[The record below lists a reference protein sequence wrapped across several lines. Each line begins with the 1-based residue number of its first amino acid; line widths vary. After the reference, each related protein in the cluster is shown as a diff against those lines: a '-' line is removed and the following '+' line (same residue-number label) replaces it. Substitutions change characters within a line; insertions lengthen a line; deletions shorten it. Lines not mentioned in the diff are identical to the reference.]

1 MTKKIP
7 NYRAKR
13 LDGVKPSAI
22 TSIAEIARQQKADG
36 RKVCNL
42 SVGEPDFDT
51 DTEIC
56 EAAIAAMRRGE
67 TTYPRTQGTL
77 ALIKAI
83 SVRAKSDYGIDLTG
97 DRITVANGAKQILF
111 NAFFAT
117 LDAGDEV
124 IIPVPYWT
132 TYPDIVRLCGGAVV
146 HTLLQAGGGFQ
157 PDVQAIGKAITPR
170 TRWILL
176 NSPSNPSGAVVDEIT
191 MAQVF
196 DLLRGHP
203 DIMLMCDEIYDK
215 VVFDGITFQSALA
228 MAPDLADQILVVNG
242 VSKTYAMTGWRVGY
256 GIGPAPLIKSM
267 TDVQGQSTSGACS
280 ISQAASATALSMS
293 QSEVVRRRGIYQSRR
308 DLIVAE
314 LNAIPDLD
322 CAPPK
327 GAFYV
332 LFSIEGLIG
341 RSHPETGLITDGV
354 SFCKALISEAEVAAV
369 PGEAFGVANHVR
381 LAYACDAEEIK
392 EATRKMA
399 LFIGQL
405 K

>member
-1 MTKKIP
+1 MVKNVP

-36 RKVCNL
+36 RNVCNL

-51 DTEIC
+51 VPEIC

-67 TTYPRTQGTL
+67 TTYPRTQGTI
-77 ALIKAI
+77 ALIEAI
-83 SVRAKSDYGIDLTG
+83 KLRVKSDYGVELGG

-117 LDAGDEV
+117 LNEGDEV
-124 IIPVPYWT
+124 IIPSPYWT
-132 TYPDIVRLCGGAVV
+132 TYPDIVRLCGGEVV
-146 HTLLQAGGGFQ
+146 HTPLQPGSGFQ
-157 PDVQAIGKAITPR
+157 PDVQAIEKTITSR

-176 NSPSNPSGAVVDEIT
+176 NSPSNPSGAVINETT

-215 VVFDGITFQSALA
+215 VVFDGITFRSALA
-228 MAPDLADQILVVNG
+228 MAPDLAGQILVVNG

-256 GIGPAPLIKSM
+256 GVGPAPLIKSM

-293 QSEVVRRRGIYQSRR
+293 QSEVTRRRDIYQSRR
-308 DLIVAE
+308 DLIVAQI
-314 LNAIPDLD
+314 NAISGLD
-322 CAPPK
+322 CPPPK

-341 RSHPETGLITDGV
+341 RSHPETGLITDGI

-369 PGEAFGVANHVR
+369 PGEAFGAANHVR
-381 LAYACDAEEIK
+381 LSYACDAEEIK

-405 K
+405 Q